1 MNNQGKPSPYGSLV
15 HKPEHYNILMQLE
28 TSRNPDYIKDPFI
41 NKNGTAGPLQLRRTA
56 FEDLQK
62 HGWLKDQ
69 EYDSISGPMATAA
82 GMKYADLIANHYG
95 LKDPYWN
102 ALAYKEGPTLAKKLY
117 DRHKGSIKKA
127 LQDSEMPAEG
137 VDYLIKYSKTK
148 LADYAKQTA
157 VSPYIKDMYN
167 TITRGGDI
175 NSIDPAKYQTTE
187 VPKFKEGDEVTNP
200 GFLSFPG
207 MTKYTAPFAPAVGM
221 LSNAVGFSANTKS
234 DLFQGAGLGA
244 LSGFLSGGLPGVV
257 LGGGASLLAYGSK
270 MAGEENAKYEAEQ
283 AELKA
288 RTIPGRTG
296 FESPLQYAAEGG
308 PTVTKDT
315 IYPNPTN
322 QFLFEKYKK
331 DGVLPKFI
339 VNETGSTPGRE
350 LSGFEKGLKKADDVL
365 SAPARYMVQAI
376 TGKYQDPSEA
386 WGYNNPQGFWQNAA
400 NVGIDIVADPMNLLG
415 VGIAEKVGFKTIPK
429 LTKLG
434 KASEIGNTVGDVV
447 IKADLDLAR
456 KYMSDPKNLKDFY
469 KGKVDSKFN
478 DFVNIAYREMPEIK
492 TVVEKSLKLN
502 KPEVAMALI
511 NDAIKIKEGGGNY
524 NKKTPV
530 YPESNFGPLASGY
543 KAAVPN
549 LGMKFQSKVV
559 QKKTIPKKIVQTN
572 NTVEPIKEDDII
584 NISRYNKLVGGVR
597 IPISEKEHAE
607 ILSKGKVFTV
617 KGQTIPDNI
626 RPKVRFT
633 EKKEEGG
640 YVEGKQYV
648 LPEYEIK
655 KVPKYQMGNPV
666 EPKYTSMVMSIN
678 GPYSSELQKFLN
690 DKNTQVVPMS
700 MDGTNSYTA
709 TNDPFYDSNEPLK
722 DLDPIQITA
731 NRIYDPL
738 DVMYKV
744 QTLNNFAKGT
754 KRDKQL
760 TSIFETISK
769 LKDKP
774 LLNKLNVTN
783 NKFKLGGE
791 PDIVPPGNLSPLQ
804 TEKDEFVIHPN
815 FDVTKSAA
823 RLPHSAMTNE
833 VTDTL
838 TAQQTDEQGNV
849 IAPGA
854 YVVSADKKMAIPK
867 SLAEQVNLGI
877 APAYYSEDMH
887 LPQAE
892 EMNFAKLLYG
902 GKVRMTP
909 AELTKATLKK
919 YPKSVRNEDEDLF
932 AEKGTM
938 ANKAARIMPLELI
951 KGLNDFMRDTNELAE
966 GFEEDS
972 DDPDEMKMGGK
983 VKKCRTGGYVDK
995 YSPGG
1000 EIDINK
1006 LMQEQLARLQAQQN
1020 APLPYE
1026 VGALPQALNM
1036 GAGAFGMAALA
1047 AQNPI
1052 SKIYQPDASIL
1063 RDTAK
1068 PFSNAPIKSVFD
1080 NAQATQNQAIQNA
1093 ANTSGVRQQ
1102 DIPSLF
1108 SENNLVNAENQAI
1121 LGNMQNNAQLGRK
1134 YASDIIGWQARGVEG
1149 ENRNI
1154 TDLNRHIGQIG
1165 TLGADTIT
1173 NAGNIVAGTQTYK
1186 QARDANINE
1195 NIFNLA
1201 QSAQMLK
1208 MYESM
1213 MPKTNTGSDT
1223 SAVPTSNTGTTIDN
1237 KGVVRQPVP
1246 QQGFESNTSY
1256 SNVPPSFLGKSPLTV
1271 PGDLNNI
1278 TAPDEILPQQLPF
1291 DPNSFRGVPID
1302 ANDGFTYTKNPITGK
1317 WTKTK
1322 TENKIKNQPYQ

>member
-1 MNNQGKPSPYGSLV
+1 MDNQGKPSPYGSLV

-244 LSGFLSGGLPGVV
+244 LSGFLSGGLPGAV

-447 IKADLDLAR
+447 IK
-456 KYMSDPKNLKDFY
+456 
-469 KGKVDSKFN
+469 
-478 DFVNIAYREMPEIK
+478 
-492 TVVEKSLKLN
+492 
-502 KPEVAMALI
+502 
-511 NDAIKIKEGGGNY
+511 IKEGGGNY

-584 NISRYNKLVGGVR
+584 NIPRYTKLVGGVR

-607 ILSKGKVFTV
+607 ILSKGKASTV
-617 KGQTIPDNI
+617 KGQTIQDNI

-655 KVPKYQMGNPV
+655 
-666 EPKYTSMVMSIN
+666 
-678 GPYSSELQKFLN
+678 
-690 DKNTQVVPMS
+690 
-700 MDGTNSYTA
+700 
-709 TNDPFYDSNEPLK
+709 
-722 DLDPIQITA
+722 
-731 NRIYDPL
+731 
-738 DVMYKV
+738 
-744 QTLNNFAKGT
+744 
-754 KRDKQL
+754 
-760 TSIFETISK
+760 
-769 LKDKP
+769 
-774 LLNKLNVTN
+774 
-783 NKFKLGGE
+783 
-791 PDIVPPGNLSPLQ
+791 
-804 TEKDEFVIHPN
+804 
-815 FDVTKSAA
+815 
-823 RLPHSAMTNE
+823 
-833 VTDTL
+833 
-838 TAQQTDEQGNV
+838 
-849 IAPGA
+849 
-854 YVVSADKKMAIPK
+854 
-867 SLAEQVNLGI
+867 
-877 APAYYSEDMH
+877 
-887 LPQAE
+887 
-892 EMNFAKLLYG
+892 
-902 GKVRMTP
+902 
-909 AELTKATLKK
+909 
-919 YPKSVRNEDEDLF
+919 
-932 AEKGTM
+932 
-938 ANKAARIMPLELI
+938 
-951 KGLNDFMRDTNELAE
+951 
-966 GFEEDS
+966 
-972 DDPDEMKMGGK
+972 
-983 VKKCRTGGYVDK
+983 
-995 YSPGG
+995 
-1000 EIDINK
+1000 
-1006 LMQEQLARLQAQQN
+1006 RLQ
-1020 APLPYE
+1020 
-1026 VGALPQALNM
+1026 
-1036 GAGAFGMAALA
+1036 
-1047 AQNPI
+1047 
-1052 SKIYQPDASIL
+1052 
-1063 RDTAK
+1063 
-1068 PFSNAPIKSVFD
+1068 
-1080 NAQATQNQAIQNA
+1080 
-1093 ANTSGVRQQ
+1093 
-1102 DIPSLF
+1102 SL
-1108 SENNLVNAENQAI
+1108 
-1121 LGNMQNNAQLGRK
+1121 G
-1134 YASDIIGWQARGVEG
+1134 YIIE
-1149 ENRNI
+1149 
-1154 TDLNRHIGQIG
+1154 
-1165 TLGADTIT
+1165 
-1173 NAGNIVAGTQTYK
+1173 
-1186 QARDANINE
+1186 
-1195 NIFNLA
+1195 
-1201 QSAQMLK
+1201 
-1208 MYESM
+1208 
-1213 MPKTNTGSDT
+1213 
-1223 SAVPTSNTGTTIDN
+1223 
-1237 KGVVRQPVP
+1237 
-1246 QQGFESNTSY
+1246 
-1256 SNVPPSFLGKSPLTV
+1256 
-1271 PGDLNNI
+1271 
-1278 TAPDEILPQQLPF
+1278 
-1291 DPNSFRGVPID
+1291 
-1302 ANDGFTYTKNPITGK
+1302 
-1317 WTKTK
+1317 
-1322 TENKIKNQPYQ
+1322 

>member
-207 MTKYTAPFAPAVGM
+207 MTKYTAPFVPAVGM

-584 NISRYNKLVGGVR
+584 NIPRYTKLVGGVR

-607 ILSKGKVFTV
+607 ILSKGKVSTV
-617 KGQTIPDNI
+617 KGQTIQDNI

-648 LPEYEIK
+648 LPEYEYGGP
-655 KVPKYQMGNPV
+655 VDYNPFEIMNAFKSV
-666 EPKYTSMVMSIN
+666 NEKSPSKAKDNALTLL
-678 GPYSSELQKFLN
+678 YSALHSN
-690 DKNTQVVPMS
+690 SNTP
-700 MDGTNSYTA
+700 
-709 TNDPFYDSNEPLK
+709 
-722 DLDPIQITA
+722 
-731 NRIYDPL
+731 
-738 DVMYKV
+738 
-744 QTLNNFAKGT
+744 
-754 KRDKQL
+754 
-760 TSIFETISK
+760 
-769 LKDKP
+769 
-774 LLNKLNVTN
+774 
-783 NKFKLGGE
+783 KFKLGGE

-972 DDPDEMKMGGK
+972 DDPEEMKMGGK

-995 YSPGG
+995 YEIKG
-1000 EIDINK
+1000 EVTPATLDINK
-1006 LMQEQLARLQAQQN
+1006 IMQETLARLQAQQN

-1154 TDLNRHIGQIG
+1154 TDLNRQLSQIG

-1173 NAGNIVAGTQTYK
+1173 NAGNINAGTQTYK

>member
-1 MNNQGKPSPYGSLV
+1 MDNQGKPSPYGSLV

-117 DRHKGSIKKA
+117 NRHKGSIKKA
-127 LQDSEMPAEG
+127 LQDPEMPAEG

-187 VPKFKEGDEVTNP
+187 VPKFKEGNEVTNP

-221 LSNAVGFSANTKS
+221 LSNAVGFNANTKS

-244 LSGFLSGGLPGVV
+244 LSGFLSGGLPGAV

-308 PTVTKDT
+308 PTVTTDT

-339 VNETGSTPGRE
+339 VNETGSMPGRE
-350 LSGFEKGLKKADDVL
+350 LSGFEKGLKKVDDVL

-386 WGYNNPQGFWQNAA
+386 WGYDNPQGFLQNAA
-400 NVGIDIVADPMNLLG
+400 NVAIDVVADPMNLLG

-429 LTKLG
+429 LTKVG
-434 KASEIGNTVGDVV
+434 RASEVGNTVGDVV

-478 DFVNIAYREMPEIK
+478 YFVNVAYREMPEIK

-559 QKKTIPKKIVQTN
+559 QKKTTPKKIVQKKTTPKKIVQTN

-584 NISRYNKLVGGVR
+584 NIPRYTKLVGGVR
-597 IPISEKEHAE
+597 IPISEKEHDE
-607 ILSKGKVFTV
+607 ILSKGKVSIV
-617 KGQTIPDNI
+617 KGQTIPYNI

-640 YVEGKQYV
+640 YVDYN
-648 LPEYEIK
+648 PFEIMNAFK
-655 KVPKYQMGNPV
+655 SVNEKSPSKVKDNAL
-666 EPKYTSMVMSIN
+666 TLL
-678 GPYSSELQKFLN
+678 YSALHSN
-690 DKNTQVVPMS
+690 SNTP
-700 MDGTNSYTA
+700 
-709 TNDPFYDSNEPLK
+709 
-722 DLDPIQITA
+722 
-731 NRIYDPL
+731 
-738 DVMYKV
+738 
-744 QTLNNFAKGT
+744 
-754 KRDKQL
+754 
-760 TSIFETISK
+760 
-769 LKDKP
+769 
-774 LLNKLNVTN
+774 
-783 NKFKLGGE
+783 KFKLGGE

-838 TAQQTDEQGNV
+838 TAQQTDAQGNV

-966 GFEEDS
+966 GLDEEDS

-983 VKKCRTGGYVDK
+983 VKKYRPGGYVDK
-995 YSPGG
+995 YAPGG
-1000 EIDINK
+1000 VIDINK
-1006 LMQEQLARLQAQQN
+1006 IMEEQLARLQEQQN

-1154 TDLNRHIGQIG
+1154 TDLNRQLSQIG

-1173 NAGNIVAGTQTYK
+1173 NAGNINAGTQTYK

-1208 MYESM
+1208 MYESL
-1213 MPKTNTGSDT
+1213 MPKTNTGTGNDT
-1223 SAVPTSNTGTTIDN
+1223 SKVITNGIGNGPGENIGNRTD
-1237 KGVVRQPVP
+1237 KGI
-1246 QQGFESNTSY
+1246 GINMDKM
-1256 SNVPPSFLGKSPLTV
+1256 PPSFLGKSPLTV
-1271 PGDLNNI
+1271 PGGLNNI

-1291 DPNSFRGVPID
+1291 DPNSFKGVPID
-1302 ANDGFTYTKNPITGK
+1302 AMDGFTYTKNPITGK

-1322 TENKIKNQPYQ
+1322 TVDKFQKQPY

>member
-1 MNNQGKPSPYGSLV
+1 MDNQGKPSPYGSLV

-244 LSGFLSGGLPGVV
+244 LSGFLSGGLPGAV

-447 IKADLDLAR
+447 IK
-456 KYMSDPKNLKDFY
+456 
-469 KGKVDSKFN
+469 
-478 DFVNIAYREMPEIK
+478 
-492 TVVEKSLKLN
+492 
-502 KPEVAMALI
+502 
-511 NDAIKIKEGGGNY
+511 IKEGGGNY

-584 NISRYNKLVGGVR
+584 NIPRYTKLVGGVR

-607 ILSKGKVFTV
+607 ILSKGKVSTV
-617 KGQTIPDNI
+617 KGQTIQDNI

-655 KVPKYQMGNPV
+655 
-666 EPKYTSMVMSIN
+666 
-678 GPYSSELQKFLN
+678 
-690 DKNTQVVPMS
+690 
-700 MDGTNSYTA
+700 
-709 TNDPFYDSNEPLK
+709 
-722 DLDPIQITA
+722 
-731 NRIYDPL
+731 
-738 DVMYKV
+738 
-744 QTLNNFAKGT
+744 
-754 KRDKQL
+754 
-760 TSIFETISK
+760 
-769 LKDKP
+769 
-774 LLNKLNVTN
+774 
-783 NKFKLGGE
+783 
-791 PDIVPPGNLSPLQ
+791 
-804 TEKDEFVIHPN
+804 
-815 FDVTKSAA
+815 
-823 RLPHSAMTNE
+823 
-833 VTDTL
+833 
-838 TAQQTDEQGNV
+838 
-849 IAPGA
+849 
-854 YVVSADKKMAIPK
+854 
-867 SLAEQVNLGI
+867 
-877 APAYYSEDMH
+877 
-887 LPQAE
+887 
-892 EMNFAKLLYG
+892 
-902 GKVRMTP
+902 
-909 AELTKATLKK
+909 
-919 YPKSVRNEDEDLF
+919 
-932 AEKGTM
+932 
-938 ANKAARIMPLELI
+938 
-951 KGLNDFMRDTNELAE
+951 
-966 GFEEDS
+966 
-972 DDPDEMKMGGK
+972 
-983 VKKCRTGGYVDK
+983 
-995 YSPGG
+995 
-1000 EIDINK
+1000 
-1006 LMQEQLARLQAQQN
+1006 RLQ
-1020 APLPYE
+1020 
-1026 VGALPQALNM
+1026 
-1036 GAGAFGMAALA
+1036 
-1047 AQNPI
+1047 
-1052 SKIYQPDASIL
+1052 
-1063 RDTAK
+1063 
-1068 PFSNAPIKSVFD
+1068 
-1080 NAQATQNQAIQNA
+1080 
-1093 ANTSGVRQQ
+1093 
-1102 DIPSLF
+1102 SL
-1108 SENNLVNAENQAI
+1108 
-1121 LGNMQNNAQLGRK
+1121 G
-1134 YASDIIGWQARGVEG
+1134 YIIE
-1149 ENRNI
+1149 
-1154 TDLNRHIGQIG
+1154 
-1165 TLGADTIT
+1165 
-1173 NAGNIVAGTQTYK
+1173 
-1186 QARDANINE
+1186 
-1195 NIFNLA
+1195 
-1201 QSAQMLK
+1201 
-1208 MYESM
+1208 
-1213 MPKTNTGSDT
+1213 
-1223 SAVPTSNTGTTIDN
+1223 
-1237 KGVVRQPVP
+1237 
-1246 QQGFESNTSY
+1246 
-1256 SNVPPSFLGKSPLTV
+1256 
-1271 PGDLNNI
+1271 
-1278 TAPDEILPQQLPF
+1278 
-1291 DPNSFRGVPID
+1291 
-1302 ANDGFTYTKNPITGK
+1302 
-1317 WTKTK
+1317 
-1322 TENKIKNQPYQ
+1322 